1 MTAKT
6 PASNSQPTE
15 QDEESKGE
23 ATMTAAEKKKKKRNN
38 KKKNAKKK
46 EVQKEFRN
54 RCVSPE
60 YDQIREINFQAD
72 IAITNLNDNHH
83 ANKPK
88 QSDEEYS
95 SSEGS
100 AREEASSDEELE
112 DHVLEG
118 YHPMHVE

>member
-1 MTAKT
+1 
-6 PASNSQPTE
+6 
-15 QDEESKGE
+15 
-23 ATMTAAEKKKKKRNN
+23 MTAAEKKKKKRNN